1 MDNYK
6 KIFEAYVDFSAE
18 AHCLRDVVY
27 EGLRGAILDGHIR
40 TGSRIV
46 EKRFADQMN
55 ISRTPVREALKR
67 LESEGFIEYVPNVGA
82 VVRCVEEDD
91 VAEMYEAKKVL
102 ERLMLKRII
111 DNVSDDD
118 LEALRH
124 CLSEFE
130 LQIRQRNAS
139 EIIRLY
145 DEFQRTL
152 RKLGSNKTICQL
164 LTTLDQSYNRF
175 KKQIDFQLVDL
186 QLLYFEA
193 AGVVRAIES
202 KDLGALEKANEEKL
216 TVMCHAILKN
226 MGREISAV

>member
-6 KIFEAYVDFSAE
+6 KLFEAYVDFSAE

-27 EGLRGAILDGHIR
+27 QGLRGAILDGQLR

-91 VAEMYEAKKVL
+91 VSEMYEAKKVL
-102 ERLMLKRII
+102 ERLMLKQII
-111 DNVSDDD
+111 ENVSEDD
-118 LEALRH
+118 LRELRE
-124 CLSEFE
+124 CLAAFE
-130 LQIRQRNAS
+130 GQIRQRNAT
-139 EIIRLY
+139 EIVLLY
-145 DEFQRTL
+145 DNFQRIL

-164 LTTLDQSYNRF
+164 LSNLDQSYNRF

-193 AGVVRAIES
+193 AGVVRAIEAR
-202 KDLGALEKANEEKL
+202 DLSALEKANEEKL
-216 TVMCHAILKN
+216 MVMCHAILKN
-226 MGREISAV
+226 MGRENTAV